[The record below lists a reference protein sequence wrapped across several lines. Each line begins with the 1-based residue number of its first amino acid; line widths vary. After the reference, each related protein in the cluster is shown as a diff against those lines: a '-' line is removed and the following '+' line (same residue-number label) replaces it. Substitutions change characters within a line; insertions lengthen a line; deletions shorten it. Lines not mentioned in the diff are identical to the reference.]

1 MKVQDILISAF
12 TAATVAVGATF
23 LIDAN
28 KNQSDKHQ
36 SYSVEDMF
44 TTLDFRGEFSCVSG
58 EITNRSYENKD
69 TLKITT
75 SDGKQITCYDERS
88 GYVTIS
94 ND

>member
-44 TTLDFRGEFSCVSG
+44 TTLDFRVNFHVFLEKLR
-58 EITNRSYENKD
+58 ID
-69 TLKITT
+69 PMKIR
-75 SDGKQITCYDERS
+75 IH
-88 GYVTIS
+88 
-94 ND
+94 